1 MEKNKKIFIAIIIL
15 AVIAVGA
22 WYGGFAKGKN
32 NQVSHRGVV
41 KIGVILPLTGNTAFM
56 GESCRKAMV
65 MAQEQLGNTKY
76 DYQLIFEDDGME
88 KVKTASAFSKLSN
101 VDKVD
106 AVVSWSSGS
115 GNVVSPMAQ
124 ESKVIHFGIAT
135 DANVAKGDY
144 NFTHLTPPESEA
156 EKMLQ
161 ELEKRQISKVALVSL
176 NQEGTAASF
185 NSLRSKMADAGIE
198 IVYDASLPSEQM
210 DFKTEIQK
218 IKNTKSQIVILE
230 FFSPQI
236 EIFASQAKELGLSIP
251 LTAIEAFEFSE
262 KPELFN
268 GLWYVQIADP
278 TNNFVK
284 MYQDK
289 YNDEPKLGAANGFDI
304 FNLLVKGFETAGLN
318 QKVKPTNEEVIK
330 VLLQIKD
337 FPGAVGLISVLPES
351 GIVWSEAVVRMIKD
365 GKPITIKE

>member
-1 MEKNKKIFIAIIIL
+1 MEKQKKIFLAILIL

-22 WYGGFAKGKN
+22 WYGIWGKGKSS
-32 NQVSHRGVV
+32 QVSHRAVV

-76 DYQLIFEDDGME
+76 DYQLIFEDDGMD
-88 KVKTASAFSKLSN
+88 KIKTASAFSKLAN
-101 VDKVD
+101 IDKVD

-115 GNVVSPMAQ
+115 GNVVSPMAEQ
-124 ESKVIHFGIAT
+124 NKIIHFGIAS

-156 EKMLQ
+156 VKMVQ
-161 ELEKRQISKVALVSL
+161 ELVKRQISKIALVGL
-176 NQEGTAASF
+176 NQEGVVATF
-185 NSLRSKMADAGIE
+185 NFLRSKMAGAGIE
-198 IVYDASLPSEQM
+198 IVFDALLSGEQM

-218 IKNTKSQIVILE
+218 IKNAKPQIVVLE

-236 EIFASQAKELGLSIP
+236 EIFASQAKELGLDIP

-262 KPELFN
+262 RPELFN
-268 GLWYVQIADP
+268 GLWYVQVADP
-278 TNNFVK
+278 TNDFVK
-284 MYQDK
+284 LYQEK
-289 YNDEPKLGAANGFDI
+289 YNDEPKLGAANGFDV
-304 FNLLVKGFETAGLN
+304 FNLLMKGFEIVGQN
-318 QKVKPTNEEVIK
+318 QKVKPVNEEVIK
-330 VLLQIKD
+330 ALEQIKD

-351 GIVWSEAVVRMIKD
+351 GIVWSEAEVRMIKD
-365 GKPITIKE
+365 GKPITVN